1 MKRWQRRVAQTI
13 GAVAVL
19 VVLSSIAYHYT
30 LVVIEGRSPSYF
42 QSTQVVVEIFT
53 GTGFGSDS
61 PWETPFANILVIFLD
76 LSTFLLLF
84 IVLPY
89 VFQPILE
96 DRLTPTPPE
105 RTNLTD
111 HVAIAGD
118 RTGQT
123 DRLLEEFDAR
133 GVPHVLLTADP
144 DTALDRS
151 EDGTAVVYGDPTE
164 SNALERANVDKAR
177 AVIVNTDSENVA
189 NCVLAVQELS
199 VDVQIVAQVRD
210 PSLQNPLKYA
220 GADTILMPRR
230 LLANRLAG
238 RVRSLFD
245 PRISDVLSI
254 SSEFALVETT
264 VTEGSPFCGETLE
277 AAGLDTASEVTVLG
291 MWDDGDFVPSP
302 PPETTLKA
310 NTSVLVA
317 GPEERLQELETR
329 LPETTATDGR
339 VVIAGA
345 GEVGSTVQQ
354 RLEQAGIDCTLVD
367 RVDHEN
373 VDLQG
378 DVTDEDVLRD
388 ADLSDA
394 AVYVVAIGNNAEAI
408 LSILLA
414 RNLTSDT
421 EIVARVNDSEIQS
434 KARRA
439 GANYVLSLPDI
450 SARLITMNVLKED
463 LLSYD
468 RQVKILRIE
477 GERLAGQ
484 TLDETP
490 IGPTDA
496 VLIAVERNGDL
507 LTDLDADFEIETDDR
522 LLIAGSDD
530 ALDAF
535 EIAMHQ

>member
-1 MKRWQRRVAQTI
+1 MKRWQRRAVQTI

-19 VVLSSIAYHYT
+19 AVLSSIVYHYT

-53 GTGFGSDS
+53 GTGFGAHS
-61 PWETPFANILVIFLD
+61 PWNTPFANVLVIALD

-105 RTNLTD
+105 RTNLVE

-133 GVPHVLLTADP
+133 GVPNVLVTADP
-144 DTALDRS
+144 ETALGRS
-151 EDGTAVVYGDPTE
+151 DDGTDVVYGDPTE
-164 SNALERANVDKAR
+164 SSALERANVGRAR
-177 AVIVNTDSENVA
+177 TVVVNTDSEDVA
-189 NCVLAVQELS
+189 NCVLAVRELTADAQ
-199 VDVQIVAQVRD
+199 VVAQVRD
-210 PSLQNPLKYA
+210 PSLQNPLEYA
-220 GADTILMPRR
+220 GADTVLMPRR

-264 VTEGSPFCGETLE
+264 VTEDSPLCGETLE
-277 AAGLDTASEVTVLG
+277 TAGFDNGSDVTALG
-291 MWDDGDFVPSP
+291 LWDDGDFVPSP
-302 PPETTLKA
+302 PPETALEA

-329 LPETTATDGR
+329 LPDAPSTDGR

-345 GEVGSTVQQ
+345 GEVGSTVQR
-354 RLEQAGIDCTLVD
+354 RLERAGIDCTLVD
-367 RVDHEN
+367 RVDREG

-378 DVTDEDVLRD
+378 DVTDEAVLRD
-388 ADLSDA
+388 ANLGDA

-421 EIVARVNDSEIQS
+421 EIVARVNDSDIQS

-450 SARLITMNVLKED
+450 SARLIAMNVLKED

-468 RQVKILRIE
+468 RQVQILRIE

-496 VLIAVERNGDL
+496 VLVAVERDGEL
-507 LTDLDADFEIETDDR
+507 LTDPDADFEIDDDDR

-530 ALDAF
+530 SLDAF
-535 EIAMHQ
+535 ETAMHR